1 MKGYVL
7 RSKLNPLMY
16 YGDGEHH
23 HDLTYDINKA
33 TVIRNVSKFKNGVDR
48 RSKYLLCK
56 YDCDLSTL
64 GGGRIDEHFEFVKRG
79 DQIV

>member
-7 RSKLNPLMY
+7 RSKLNPHMY
-16 YGDGEHH
+16 YGDGKHR

-33 TVIRNVSKFKNGVDR
+33 TVIRNIKKFKDGVDR
-48 RSKYLLCK
+48 RSKYLLYK

-64 GGGRIDEHFEFVKRG
+64 GSGRIDEHFEFVEIGVLSR
-79 DQIV
+79 